1 MKKTALI
8 SIIVVSVLALSAC
21 TSNTANKNTS
31 TSSGK
36 KEAAT
41 KSTNNT
47 NTSNKTSD
55 SKLKSP
61 SISENSN
68 GDYIITDVSSWS
80 HPAKTIFNR
89 EGIKI
94 NKVVLKD
101 NKTYPVF
108 YVTLNK
114 DLNSSNKDYYTK
126 LMKDIAL
133 ANGYWD
139 YEIIDESRGADIKVT
154 CKDKKYVDK
163 ISYNKDANYFTE
175 ESTQSLSKEQQLVNY
190 LINNVSEVKSFVNVH
205 ANSTVSKASVY
216 VERYPNAASSNQY
229 ERDYYII
236 YVGESY
242 PDHAVNTYR
251 FAVNS
256 AMTQILYYDTA
267 NDKYE
272 TLSDWRSQSK

>member
-1 MKKTALI
+1 MKKIALI
-8 SIIVVSVLALSAC
+8 SIIVASVLALSAC
-21 TSNTANKNTS
+21 TSNAGNKNTS

-41 KSTNNT
+41 KSTDNVN
-47 NTSNKTSD
+47 SNKTSD
-55 SKLKSP
+55 SKLKSQN
-61 SISENSN
+61 SSENSN
-68 GDYIITDVSSWS
+68 GDYVITDISSWN

-154 CKDKKYVDK
+154 CKDKKSVDK
-163 ISYNKDANYFTE
+163 ISYNKDANYFTT
-175 ESTQSLSKEQQLVNY
+175 ESVQSPSTEQQLVNY

-216 VERYPNAASSNQY
+216 VERYPNASSNNIY
-229 ERDYYII
+229 EKNYYII

-242 PDHAVNTYR
+242 PDHTVNTYR

-256 AMTQILYYDTA
+256 GMTQILYYDTA

-272 TLSDWRSQSK
+272 TLADWRSQSK

>member
-1 MKKTALI
+1 MKKAALI
-8 SIIVVSVLALSAC
+8 SIIVASVLALSAC
-21 TSNTANKNTS
+21 TSNGENKNTS

-41 KSTNNT
+41 KSTDNVN
-47 NTSNKTSD
+47 SNKTSD
-55 SKLKSP
+55 SKLKSQN
-61 SISENSN
+61 SSENSN
-68 GDYIITDVSSWS
+68 GDYVITDISSWN

-126 LMKDIAL
+126 LIKDIAL

-154 CKDKKYVDK
+154 CKDKKSVDK

-175 ESTQSLSKEQQLVNY
+175 ESVQSLSTEQQLVNY

-216 VERYPNAASSNQY
+216 VERYPNAASNNIY
-229 ERDYYII
+229 EKNYYII

-242 PDHAVNTYR
+242 PDHTVNTYR

-256 AMTQILYYDTA
+256 GMTQILYYDTA

-272 TLSDWRSQSK
+272 TLADWRSSRK